1 MAAIMIDIDD
11 LKERVYRMLRNIE
24 DGNYKN
30 FQYGVCTGCLSAENT
45 AALDDFMKTLLD
57 ESK

>member
-24 DGNYKN
+24 DGKYKHITH
-30 FQYGVCTGCLSAENT
+30 GVAAGCLSCANT
-45 AALDDFMKTLLD
+45 AALDEMFKKLIED
-57 ESK
+57 SK